1 MVQHM
6 AIVGNEMRKA
16 NNAKKKSG
24 KTLLRKIT
32 RRANNRVRG
41 AGNSNAILKAAAT
54 NLVNHPN
61 SKNAQ
66 KMVKE
71 AVKRA

>member
-1 MVQHM
+1 MSV
-6 AIVGNEMRKA
+6 VGNEMRKA
-16 NNAKKKSG
+16 NNAQKKSG
-24 KTLLRKIT
+24 KTLLRKVT
-32 RRANNRVRG
+32 TKANRRVSG
-41 AGNSNAILKAAAT
+41 AGNKKAILKAAAI

-71 AVKRA
+71 AVKRV